1 MKRKHYNLLIDQKNT
16 SNKNQLIYE
25 KLGLHTEYVN
35 QNLYSI
41 SHDQNKGSS
50 KVKILFCNY
59 SKSHSDLQAFNT
71 VSFNL
76 MASLQL
82 RSLSNSEKSINLC
95 LHKFYIDYVTKEH
108 KYFKIK
114 RQEQKVF
121 LPLSNKHHTS
131 SIMPDML
138 QIPQSL
144 FFIMDL

>member
-1 MKRKHYNLLIDQKNT
+1 MKRKYYNLITDQQNMR
-16 SNKNQLIYE
+16 NKNQLIYE

-41 SHDQNKGSS
+41 SYGQNKGSS
-50 KVKILFCNY
+50 KVKIVFCNY
-59 SKSHSDLQAFNT
+59 SKSHSDLQVFNT

-76 MASLQL
+76 MTSLQL
-82 RSLSNSEKSINLC
+82 RTLSNSEKSINLS
-95 LHKFYIDYVTKEH
+95 LHKSFIDYVTKEC
-108 KYFKIK
+108 KTFKIK
-114 RQEQKVF
+114 RQELKVF
-121 LPLSNKHHTS
+121 LPLSNKYHTY